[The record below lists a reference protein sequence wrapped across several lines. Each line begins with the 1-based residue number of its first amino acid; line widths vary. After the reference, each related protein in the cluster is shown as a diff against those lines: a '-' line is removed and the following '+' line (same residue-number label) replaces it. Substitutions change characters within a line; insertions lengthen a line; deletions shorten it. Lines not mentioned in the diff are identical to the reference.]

1 MQARRDEVK
10 HMKHRHLGYYDNI
23 KHAVK
28 VRRSAPPEL
37 LRSSGAVPL
46 PLLFRSPLLRA
57 TALGMGEGRDLAPG
71 CTGNYLVLVVGG
83 GELGSSAAGG
93 SGGGGELA
101 PDPGGASACGEG
113 CFGGQLPAGSAT
125 GT

>member
-1 MQARRDEVK
+1 
-10 HMKHRHLGYYDNI
+10 
-23 KHAVK
+23 
-28 VRRSAPPEL
+28 
-37 LRSSGAVPL
+37 
-46 PLLFRSPLLRA
+46 
-57 TALGMGEGRDLAPG
+57 MGEGRDLAPG

-113 CFGGQLPAGSAT
+113 CFSGQLPAGLLQRPASCFLPAPK
-125 GT
+125 GTTINDLGVGPEEIEKKRFLKVHV